1 MRSICF
7 FMLFC
12 VWSLTANAQKDRI
25 ALAFEAG
32 TGYAYH
38 DNAFEGWGYHNL
50 ALGGEYRFQRL
61 FSADAALRYQA
72 IDGIG
77 IGYSIGNNQRVRAY
91 QRLHAVSL
99 SVGPR
104 LNVPIPG
111 GMELSLAPRV
121 GLMAQKITQP
131 ILLEGELYS
140 IRYFKPDVLPVA
152 DFSLRWALWLNK
164 KTALEVG
171 ANFFNTLGK
180 SREMRIAREA
190 LNPAPDVS
198 DAYPDTQEYFDNST
212 TRTQTLSSLNATV
225 GIRTRL
231 GQKQEEKPRVAYEP
245 FEWGI
250 LLGGQVNIPN
260 LQTGQQGS
268 GFHLGAFGSFRWRER
283 LYVQIEPQVKYGPG
297 RSATALFEDY
307 IVTPLTFGY
316 TYTNT
321 QLRGLTNLEL
331 PILLKFVPRAQGRS
345 AWLLGVRPAVIF
357 YNAYIDSGSFTA
369 GSIGLND
376 FKELDY
382 QQALQREDVGFC
394 IGHEYAL
401 SNNLRF
407 SIRYTQGIFDLT
419 HDNYFKDD
427 DTYTN
432 SDLQFSLRLLL
443 Q

>member
-1 MRSICF
+1 
-7 FMLFC
+7 MLFC
-12 VWSLTANAQKDRI
+12 VWSLTANAQKDRFS
-25 ALAFEAG
+25 LVFEAG
-32 TGYAYH
+32 TGHAYH
-38 DNAFEGWGYHNL
+38 SNAFEGWGYQTV

-77 IGYSIGNNQRVRAY
+77 VGYSIGNTQRVRVY

-131 ILLEGELYS
+131 ILSEGNLHT
-140 IRYFKPDVLPVA
+140 IRYYKPDVLPVA
-152 DFSLRWALWLNK
+152 DFSLRWTLWLNK
-164 KTALEVG
+164 QNALEVG
-171 ANFFNTLGK
+171 ANFFNTLGE
-180 SREMRIAREA
+180 SREMRVAREA
-190 LNPAPDVS
+190 LNPAPDIS
-198 DAYPDTQEYFDNST
+198 DLSPEIQDYFNNST
-212 TRTQTLSSLNATV
+212 QRTEILSSLNATV

-231 GQKQEEKPRVAYEP
+231 GQKPEEKPRIAYEP
-245 FEWGI
+245 FEWG
-250 LLGGQVNIPN
+250 LLVGGQVNLPN
-260 LQTGQQGS
+260 LQTLQQGS
-268 GFHLGAFGSFRWRER
+268 GIHLGVFGSFRWRER
-283 LYVQIEPQVKYGPG
+283 IYVQVEPQVKYGPG

-321 QLRGLTNLEL
+321 QLRGLTSLEL
-331 PILLKFVPRAQGRS
+331 PILLKYVPRAQGRS
-345 AWLLGVRPAVIF
+345 AWLVGVRPAAIF
-357 YNAYIDSGSFTA
+357 YNAYTDSGSFTA
-369 GSIGLND
+369 GAVGLND

-382 QQALQREDVGFC
+382 RQALQREDVGFS

-401 SNNLRF
+401 SNTLRL
-407 SIRYTQGIFDLT
+407 SVRYTQGIFDLT

-432 SDLQFSLRLLL
+432 SDLQLSLRLLL